1 MNNCTR
7 DRYSQYQAK
16 GFRLPQFLAAIV
28 LGLALPSMAAG
39 DEPLLLAEMKADQV
53 HRLKET
59 GDIMSLEALLRQVRQ
74 EYPGRVIEIE
84 LEEENGR
91 YIYELEIVD
100 DEGIVWDIELDARSG
115 ELIKRE
121 VDD

>member
-16 GFRLPQFLAAIV
+16 GFRLRQLLAAIL

-84 LEEENGR
+84 FDEENGR
-91 YIYELEIVD
+91 YVYELEIVD